1 MRAGRGAEFLQGP
14 AGRRVGAKETGVANQ
29 ADLLVREIDWLITV
43 DRERRV
49 IRDAAIAV
57 KDGRFAAVGKNPAIG
72 QAWRADRVIDGRGMV
87 ATPGLIDNH
96 LHSSFQLARGLADE
110 ANAQSFLFEHMYPY
124 EAAMGEEDVYASVSL
139 AAVEMLRHGVTCY
152 IEPGNY
158 HPDATVRA
166 VMGAGM
172 RMVLAV
178 SCFDQNKA
186 VTGLMPEA
194 MIEDTGRCIAKTEEL
209 FGKYPGGHTGR
220 LTVSASFRG
229 MNNSSDRLILALK
242 EIAQRHGAL
251 LQTHA
256 CYSYFTHDSSIVQ
269 HGKPE
274 IERLEALGVL
284 DEKMLILHAGW
295 LEPHEIAILARRK
308 PTLVCCPSSS
318 LHNGYGNLAV
328 GRHPELMALGVN
340 VSLGTDHASS
350 GTVDLVQEMRYC
362 ACGYKEI
369 RINPRLMAP
378 EQALEMATV
387 NGARGAGLAD
397 RIGSVEAGREADFVL
412 FDATVPEWQPLYNPV
427 SNLVY
432 SATGNTAKHVFV
444 GGEQV
449 VRDGR
454 LTRIDQDEVVREAAR
469 AGARITGRL
478 NMKKVMKLRWPVQ

>member
-1 MRAGRGAEFLQGP
+1 MSAAAG
-14 AGRRVGAKETGVANQ
+14 Q
-29 ADLLVREIDWLITV
+29 ADLLVRGIDWLITV

-49 IRDAAIAV
+49 IRDAAVAV
-57 KDGRFAAVGKNPAIG
+57 RDGKFVAVGKSAAVEP
-72 QAWRADRVIDGRGMV
+72 AWRAARVVDGRGTV
-87 ATPGLIDNH
+87 GLPGMIDNH

-110 ANAQSFLFEHMYPY
+110 SNAQSFLFEHMYPY
-124 EAAMGEEDVYASVSL
+124 EAVMEEEDVYASVML

-166 VMGAGM
+166 VMQAGM

-186 VTGLMPEA
+186 VTGIMPAA
-194 MIEDTGRCIAKTEEL
+194 MIEDTARCIAKTEAL
-209 FGKYPGGHTGR
+209 FDRYPGRYRGR

-229 MNNSSDRLILALK
+229 MNNSSDQLILALK
-242 EIAQRHGAL
+242 DIAERHRAV

-256 CYSYFTHDSSIVQ
+256 CYSYFTHDASLVQ
-269 HGKPE
+269 HGRPE

-284 DEKMLILHAGW
+284 DERMLILHAGW
-295 LEPHEIAILARRK
+295 LEPREIEILARRK

-340 VSLGTDHASS
+340 VSLGADHASS
-350 GTVDLVQEMRYC
+350 GTVDLVQEMRLC
-362 ACGYKEI
+362 ACGYKEL
-369 RINPRLMAP
+369 RLNPRVMPP
-378 EQALEMATV
+378 EQAIEMATV
-387 NGARGAGLAD
+387 NGARGAGLAQCL
-397 RIGSVEAGREADFVL
+397 GSVEVGKEADLVL
-412 FDATVPEWQPLYNPV
+412 FDARQPEWQPLHNPV

-432 SATGNTAKHVFV
+432 SATGNTVKHVFV

-449 VRDGR
+449 VREGR
-454 LTRIDQDEVVREAAR
+454 TTRVDQDEVLREAAR
-469 AGARITGRL
+469 ASARVTSRL
-478 NMKKVMKLRWPVQ
+478 DMRRFLKLKWPVE

>member
-1 MRAGRGAEFLQGP
+1 MHD
-14 AGRRVGAKETGVANQ
+14 
-29 ADLLVREIDWLITV
+29 ADLLVRNIDWLITV
-43 DRERRV
+43 DAERRV

-57 KDGRFAAVGKNPAIG
+57 KDGKFAAIGKTAVLDG
-72 QAWRADRVIDGRGMV
+72 AWRAARVVDGSGTV
-87 ATPGLIDNH
+87 ATPGLVDNH
-96 LHSSFQLARGLADE
+96 LHSSFALARGLADE
-110 ANAQSFLFEHMYPY
+110 ANAQSFLFGHMYPY
-124 EAAMGEEDVYASVSL
+124 EAAMREEDVSVAVTL
-139 AAVEMLRHGVTCY
+139 AAIEMLRHGVTCY

-158 HPDATVRA
+158 HPDATVNA

-186 VTGLMPEA
+186 VTGLMPES
-194 MIEDTGRCIAKTEEL
+194 MIEDTGRCVAKTAAL
-209 FGKYPGGHTGR
+209 FEKYPGKHAQR
-220 LTVSASFRG
+220 MTVSASFRG
-229 MNNSSDRLILALK
+229 MNNSSDELILSLK
-242 EIAQRHGAL
+242 GIAQRHGAV

-274 IERLEALGVL
+274 IERLESLGVL
-284 DEKMLILHAGW
+284 DEHMLLLHTGW
-295 LEPHEIAILARRK
+295 LEPNEIAILARRK

-328 GRHPELMALGVN
+328 GMHPELMALGVN

-350 GTVDLVQEMRYC
+350 GTVDLVQEMRFC

-369 RINPRLMAP
+369 RLNPRVMPP
-378 EQALEMATV
+378 EHAIEMATI

-397 RIGSVEAGREADFVL
+397 RIGSVEAGKEADLVL
-412 FDATVPEWQPLYNPV
+412 FDATVSEWQPLYNPV

-432 SATGNTAKHVFV
+432 SATGNTVKHVFV

-454 LTRIDQDEVVREAAR
+454 LTRVNEQEVMREVAK
-469 AGARITGRL
+469 AGSRITGRL
-478 NMKKVMKLRWPVQ
+478 DMDKVMKLRWPVQ